1 MEPQVPIQ
9 AVVFDFDGTLVDTM
23 GGFADIAA
31 GILHRTYGMD
41 PTEARRQYLLTS
53 GLPFDQQVEIIR
65 PGDPRNRDAVAEF
78 ESAKQEGFFRERFS
92 GDVRKTIRGL
102 RSRGF
107 RCIVSSNNFQHL
119 IDRFVA
125 RESDCPFDLVLGAA
139 PNFYKGRDH
148 FLRVQEV
155 FGLRPDQLLYV
166 GDSLKDAEKALANG
180 VAFIARLGTFRR
192 EDFEARFPGVRA
204 IEHLSQLLDV
214 LP

>member
-1 MEPQVPIQ
+1 MDHRTPIQ
-9 AVVFDFDGTLVDTM
+9 AAVFDFDGTLVDTM

-31 GILHRTYGMD
+31 GILQRMYGLD
-41 PTEARRQYLLTS
+41 PQEARRQYLLTS
-53 GLPFDQQVEIIR
+53 GLPFNQQMEIIR
-65 PGDPRNRDAVAEF
+65 PGDPRNPEAVAEF
-78 ESAKQEGFFRERFS
+78 EATKQEGFFRERFS
-92 GDVRKTIRGL
+92 EDVRKAIRGL
-102 RSRGF
+102 RSRGY

-125 RESDCPFDLVLGAA
+125 READCPFDLVLGAA
-139 PNFYKGRDH
+139 PGFYKGRDH

-155 FGLRPDQLLYV
+155 FGLRPDQLLFV

-192 EDFEARFPGVRA
+192 EDFEARYPGVRT
-204 IEHLSQLLDV
+204 IESLSQLLDV